1 MTAIASRVVHARASF
16 KPPTARPG
24 RAARA
29 RGGAAPGGRAGG
41 RGELRIARRAEQSG
55 GERRVS
61 SEDAVAESAAPEGEQ
76 PPVPDT
82 AAPKDLGA
90 QIQELKNKGSGG
102 AGGMPKEA
110 ENPFVGAFEEIGQT
124 EWPSPISALQTTG
137 IVIAIVMGSTF
148 VLLTVNSALSA
159 VSQAVFK

>member
-29 RGGAAPGGRAGG
+29 RGGTGG

-55 GERRVS
+55 GEGRVS

-148 VLLTVNSALSA
+148 VLLTVNSALSTI
-159 VSQAVFK
+159 SQAVFK

>member
-1 MTAIASRVVHARASF
+1 M
-16 KPPTARPG
+16 
-24 RAARA
+24 
-29 RGGAAPGGRAGG
+29 
-41 RGELRIARRAEQSG
+41 
-55 GERRVS
+55 S

-110 ENPFVGAFEEIGQT
+110 ENPFIGAFEEIGQT

>member
-1 MTAIASRVVHARASF
+1 MTTLASCRLVHARATF
-16 KPPTARPG
+16 KPTASKPRHASRVASPRLTG
-24 RAARA
+24 VGKGV
-29 RGGAAPGGRAGG
+29 RG
-41 RGELRIARRAEQSG
+41 LLIARRAEQSG
-55 GERRVS
+55 GERVS
-61 SEDAVAESAAPEGEQ
+61 SEDAVAESGMPKDDLPAPEN
-76 PPVPDT
+76 
-82 AAPKDLGA
+82 ASPKDLGA

-159 VSQAVFK
+159 ISQAVFK